1 MYIMG
6 NFLKVEVDTVVPSMS
21 FKDAQK
27 ELASQGR
34 KFNREALQSIP
45 YSQLHLCCIG
55 TAGAA
60 ICSPRLVYLEKE
72 RRLGRYVA
80 LAPEEL
86 VRSERWLKAE
96 GMFDDVMAEL
106 TANSAPAWERLKPRQ
121 RLVATMFCLYNHTDE
136 PEERAVEIIALLQ
149 ESAGD
154 GIPPMLCSELCSKM
168 TDITRRY
175 VGIGTPEKDR
185 IGDPQFR
192 EGIFQCIE
200 AILNIM
206 SKEEQLALVHEHI
219 RGYSCT
225 SDCFRAY

>member
-1 MYIMG
+1 MEVTVSSP
-6 NFLKVEVDTVVPSMS
+6 LKVEVDTVLPSFD
-21 FKDAQK
+21 FKVVQQ
-27 ELASQGR
+27 ELAHRGKKFDR
-34 KFNREALQSIP
+34 KSLQMVP

-121 RLVATMFCLYNHTDE
+121 RLVALPGPH
-136 PEERAVEIIALLQ
+136 P
-149 ESAGD
+149 
-154 GIPPMLCSELCSKM
+154 
-168 TDITRRY
+168 
-175 VGIGTPEKDR
+175 
-185 IGDPQFR
+185 
-192 EGIFQCIE
+192 
-200 AILNIM
+200 
-206 SKEEQLALVHEHI
+206 
-219 RGYSCT
+219 
-225 SDCFRAY
+225 